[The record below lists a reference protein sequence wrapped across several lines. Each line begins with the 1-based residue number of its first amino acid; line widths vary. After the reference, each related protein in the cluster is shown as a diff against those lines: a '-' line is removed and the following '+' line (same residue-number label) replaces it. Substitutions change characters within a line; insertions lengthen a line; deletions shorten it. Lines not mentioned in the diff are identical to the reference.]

1 MTRSPLSSLNIIH
14 CISSS
19 RTLAICFILV
29 IICNSYF
36 QGNKLKVLQSE
47 NKSIHTCDKFRT
59 HPDLNRS
66 GILGFHYGTKPL
78 QPFDSGDPPICRLE
92 ASPSSPIP
100 VILISLGRSGTKVM
114 WQVISRLTGHCLF
127 TQEYTGSNPKD
138 SRSFFSGIK
147 LGNNGNWVLRYL
159 CVQQQKFKEKG
170 GIIGFKWKPHKHSFG
185 KIHEKSNDGLRM
197 IGQYTNPQ
205 IKVITSS
212 RNPLDVYLSTLKH
225 HKLSKQKHSGEDS
238 GVKISHC
245 LQDDMECVNAHK
257 SVGSNI
263 HVPLDKLLYHLQK
276 NSRDTEVDL
285 QLKRFNV
292 THIKVSYE
300 KLFESND
307 VEEWMR
313 IFRFLGRGPGFHL
326 TKEQVEIAMETV
338 ATSNKPSHNVLIS
351 NYKEVRDVL
360 KGTEFESLFH

>member
-1 MTRSPLSSLNIIH
+1 MEKL
-14 CISSS
+14 
-19 RTLAICFILV
+19 LAV
-29 IICNSYF
+29 QSYLLRR
-36 QGNKLKVLQSE
+36 NKLKVLQSE
-47 NKSIHTCDKFRT
+47 NKSIHMCDEFEK
-59 HPDLNRS
+59 HPNLNAS

-147 LGNNGNWVLRYL
+147 LGDNGNWVLRYL
-159 CVQQQKFKEKG
+159 CAQQQKFKEKG
-170 GIIGFKWKPHKHSFG
+170 GIIGFKWKPNKHSFG

-212 RNPLDVYLSTLKH
+212 RNLLDVYLSTLKH
-225 HKLSKQKHSGEDS
+225 RKLKYQNNAGEDS
-238 GVKISHC
+238 GVKLDHC
-245 LQDDMECVNAHK
+245 LQDDMKCINAHK
-257 SVGSNI
+257 NVGSNI
-263 HVPLDKLLYHLQK
+263 YLPLDTLLYELHDRSAR
-276 NSRDTEVDL
+276 NTEVDL
-285 QLKRFNV
+285 QLKLFNV

-300 KLFESND
+300 ELFESND
-307 VEEWMR
+307 AEEWMR

-338 ATSNKPSHNVLIS
+338 ATSNKPSHNVSIS

-360 KGTEFESLFH
+360 KGTEFESLLH